1 MVHLSR
7 PGAWVLLSTAASAFC
22 WPVHM
27 VAARSGAVMPIQ
39 EFFSGGPSLLNLMKI
54 EFESVEAGGKDSREN
69 LVPLLELRAIDR
81 GLHPCRGEAA

>member
-7 PGAWVLLSTAASAFC
+7 PGAWSVALHHSECFLLASTYGG
-22 WPVHM
+22 
-27 VAARSGAVMPIQ
+27 RKIGAVMPIQ
-39 EFFSGGPSLLNLMKI
+39 EFFSGGASLLNLMKI